1 MSLTD
6 SIANLGRNAL
16 SLVIGLG
23 KAGLM
28 LWGALVQLPRPR
40 KGLPLLIKQVYV
52 VGVQSMVI
60 ILVSGLF
67 IGMVLA
73 LQGYNILVDFGTEE
87 SLGPMVALS
96 LLRELGPVVT
106 ALLFAGRAGSALTA
120 ELGLM
125 KSTEQL
131 SSLEMMAIDPLRQVI
146 APRFW
151 AGVISMPLLALMFT
165 TVGIYGGY
173 LVGVEWKGI
182 DNGAFWSILQAAV
195 EWRQDIVNCLIKS
208 FVFAIVVTWIALYR
222 GYQVVPNPEGISRAT
237 TQTVVQSSLAVLAL
251 DFLLTALMFAR

>member
-1 MSLTD
+1 MGATD
-6 SIANLGRNAL
+6 YIADIGKYALQIVLGYGR
-16 SLVIGLG
+16 
-23 KAGLM
+23 AGIM
-28 LWGALVQLPRPR
+28 LWRAIVRVPNFK
-40 KGLPLLIKQVYV
+40 KGMPLLVRQVYV
-52 VGVQSMVI
+52 LGVRSMVI

-73 LQGYNILVDFGTEE
+73 LQGYNILVGFGTEE

-96 LLRELGPVVT
+96 LLRELGPVVA

-120 ELGLM
+120 EIGLM

-131 SSLEMMAIDPLRQVI
+131 SSLEMMAIDPLRQII

-151 AGVISMPLLALMFT
+151 AGVISMPLLALMFSL
-165 TVGIYGGY
+165 VGIFGGH

-182 DNGAFWSILQAAV
+182 DSGAFWSILQASV

-208 FVFAIVVTWIALYR
+208 AIFGVVVTWIALYR
-222 GYQVVPNPEGISRAT
+222 GYEVQPNPEGISRAT
-237 TQTVVQSSLAVLAL
+237 TSTVVQASLAVLAL
-251 DFLLTALMFAR
+251 DFLLTAIMFGN

>member
-1 MSLTD
+1 MSLFD
-6 SIANLGRNAL
+6 PIADFGKKTLDIVFGFGRAGVILG
-16 SLVIGLG
+16 
-23 KAGLM
+23 
-28 LWGALVQLPRPR
+28 GAIFNLPRFK
-40 KGLPLLIKQVYV
+40 KGTPLLIKQLYV
-52 VGVQSMVI
+52 VGVQSLSI
-60 ILVSGLF
+60 ITISGLF

-73 LQGYNILVDFGTEE
+73 LQGYIILVDFGTEQ

-120 ELGLM
+120 EIGLM

-151 AGVISMPLLALMFT
+151 AGVISMPLLAMIFSA
-165 TVGIYGGY
+165 VGIYGGH

-182 DNGAFWSILQAAV
+182 DNGAFWSILQSAV

-208 FVFAIVVTWIALYR
+208 VVFAVVVTWIALYR

-237 TQTVVQSSLAVLAL
+237 TQTVVQASLAVLAI
-251 DFLLTALMFAR
+251 DFLLTALMFGS

>member
-1 MSLTD
+1 MGLINQ
-6 SIANLGRNAL
+6 IAKLGRGAID
-16 SLVIGLG
+16 LVVGLG
-23 KAGLM
+23 QAGLM
-28 LWGALVQLPRPR
+28 LWGAIAHRPR
-40 KGLPLLIKQVYV
+40 FRKGTPLLIKQLYV

-73 LQGYNILVDFGTEE
+73 LQGYNILVGFGTEE

-96 LLRELGPVVT
+96 LLRELGPVIT

-131 SSLEMMAIDPLRQVI
+131 SSLEMMAIDPLRQII

-151 AGVISMPLLALMFT
+151 AGVISLPLLALMFT
-165 TVGIYGGY
+165 AIGIYGGHV
-173 LVGVEWKGI
+173 VGVEWKGI
-182 DNGAFWSILQAAV
+182 DSGAFWSILQSSV
-195 EWRQDIVNCLIKS
+195 EWREDIVNCIIKS
-208 FVFAIVVTWIALYR
+208 ALFAVVVTWIALYR
-222 GYQVVPNPEGISRAT
+222 GYNVVPNPEGISRAT

-251 DFLLTALMFAR
+251 DFLLTAMMFGS

>member
-1 MSLTD
+1 MAMLD
-6 SIANLGRNAL
+6 SIQTLGRNGIR
-16 SLVIGLG
+16 LVTGLG
-23 KAGLM
+23 QAGLM
-28 LWGALVQLPRPR
+28 LWGAIMRVPNVR
-40 KGLPLLIKQVYV
+40 KGFPLLIKQIYV

-73 LQGYNILVDFGTEE
+73 LQGYNILVGFGTEE

-96 LLRELGPVVT
+96 LMRELGPVVT

-125 KSTEQL
+125 KSTEQI

-165 TVGIYGGY
+165 AVGIYGGH

-182 DNGAFWSILQAAV
+182 DSGAFWSILQASV

-208 FVFAIVVTWIALYR
+208 SVFAVVVTWISLYR
-222 GYQVVPNPEGISRAT
+222 GYHVVPNPEGISRAT
-237 TQTVVQSSLAVLAL
+237 TQTVVQASLAVLAL
-251 DFLLTALMFAR
+251 DFLLTAMMFTK

>member
-1 MSLTD
+1 MNMAESLA
-6 SIANLGRNAL
+6 SLGRGGIAL
-16 SLVIGLG
+16 VTGLG
-23 KAGLM
+23 RAGIM
-28 LWGALVQLPRPR
+28 LWGAIACKPRL
-40 KGLPLLIKQVYV
+40 KGLPLFVQQLYV
-52 VGVQSMVI
+52 VGVQSMLL
-60 ILVSGLF
+60 ILISGLF

-73 LQGYNILVDFGTEE
+73 LQGYNILVGFGTEE

-120 ELGLM
+120 EIGLM

-131 SSLEMMAIDPLRQVI
+131 SSLEMMAIDPLRQII

-151 AGVISMPLLALMFT
+151 AGVVSLPLLTLMFT
-165 TVGIYGGY
+165 AVGIYGGY
-173 LVGVEWKGI
+173 MVGVEWKGI
-182 DNGAFWSILQAAV
+182 AGGSVWSILQASV

-208 FVFAIVVTWIALYR
+208 FLFGIVVTWIALYR
-222 GYQVVPNPEGISRAT
+222 GYQVVPNPEGISKAT

-251 DFLLTALMFAR
+251 DFLLTAIMFGR

>member
-1 MSLTD
+1 MAVADGVQL
-6 SIANLGRNAL
+6 LGRRTLKAI
-16 SLVIGLG
+16 SGLG
-23 KAGLM
+23 RAGLM
-28 LWGALVQLPRPR
+28 LWGAIVRQPNFK
-40 KGLPLLIKQVYV
+40 KGLPLLLKQIYV

-73 LQGYNILVDFGTEE
+73 LQGYNVLVEFGTEE
-87 SLGPMVALS
+87 SLGPMVALA
-96 LLRELGPVVT
+96 LMRELGPVVT

-125 KSTEQL
+125 KSSEQL
-131 SSLEMMAIDPLRQVI
+131 SSLEMMAIDPLKQIV

-165 TVGIYGGY
+165 AVGIYGGH

-182 DNGAFWSILQAAV
+182 DSGAFWSILQASV
-195 EWRQDIVNCLIKS
+195 EWRQDIVNCIIKS
-208 FVFAIVVTWIALYR
+208 GVFAFVVTWIALYR
-222 GYQVVPNPEGISRAT
+222 GYHVVPNPEGISKAT
-237 TQTVVQSSLAVLAL
+237 TQTVVQASLAVLAL
-251 DFLLTALMFAR
+251 DFLLTAMMFAR

>member
-1 MSLTD
+1 MSIVD
-6 SIANLGRNAL
+6 SIAALGARAIGIVLGLGR
-16 SLVIGLG
+16 
-23 KAGLM
+23 AGIM
-28 LWGALVQLPRPR
+28 LWGALLHLPRFK
-40 KGLPLLIKQVYV
+40 KGTPLLIKQIYV

-60 ILVSGLF
+60 VIVSGLF

-73 LQGYNILVDFGTEE
+73 LQGYTILVGFGTEQ
-87 SLGPMVALS
+87 SLGPLVALS

-131 SSLEMMAIDPLRQVI
+131 SSLEMMAVDPLRQVI

-151 AGVISMPLLALMFT
+151 AGLISMPLLSVMFVA
-165 TVGIYGGY
+165 VGVYGGY
-173 LVGVEWKGI
+173 LVGVAWKGI
-182 DNGAFWSILQAAV
+182 DDGAFWSILQAAV

-208 FVFAIVVTWIALYR
+208 VVFAWVVTWIALYR
-222 GYQVVPNPEGISRAT
+222 GYHLVPNPEGISRAT

-251 DFLLTALMFAR
+251 DFLLTAIMFG

>member
-1 MSLTD
+1 MSMLD
-6 SIANLGRNAL
+6 SIAAIGRYAINQIA
-16 SLVIGLG
+16 GFG
-23 KAGLM
+23 RAGLM
-28 LWGALVQLPRPR
+28 LWGAIAHWPRVA
-40 KGLPLLIKQVYV
+40 KGTPLLIKQIYV
-52 VGVQSMVI
+52 LGVQSMLIV
-60 ILVSGLF
+60 LVSGLF

-73 LQGYNILVDFGTEE
+73 LQGYTVLADFGTEE

-120 ELGLM
+120 EIGLM

-131 SSLEMMAIDPLRQVI
+131 SSLEMMAVDPLRQVI

-165 TVGIYGGY
+165 AVGIFGGH

-182 DNGAFWSILQAAV
+182 DQGAFWSILQAAV
-195 EWRQDIVNCLIKS
+195 EWRQDIVNCIIKS
-208 FVFAIVVTWIALYR
+208 LVFAIVVTWIALYR
-222 GYQVVPNPEGISRAT
+222 GYHVTPNPEGISQAT

-251 DFLLTALMFAR
+251 DFLLTAVMFAR